1 MTEGDESL
9 EKYSIVWNKVS
20 ANIKKNNLIASL
32 PIKKIL

>member
-20 ANIKKNNLIASL
+20 AKSKKQFDSKPAYQ
-32 PIKKIL
+32 KIL